1 MTNEIP
7 NIDDCLKELLMDELD
22 GEEQKRFIDNFQMYL
37 THGNDNSKYVI
48 DLDNVV
54 EWIGFSTKATA
65 KRHLKKFF
73 QENVDYVVQSLL
85 DPRVEQTRGGHNK
98 EQILMNVDTF
108 KAICMTANTERGKQT
123 RTYYAKM
130 ERLYFMYI
138 EKRNRSIINE
148 LKEESTKKMQLAR
161 HNQLR
166 SSHKDTPCVYIVKV
180 IKTTK
185 DGEILDN
192 IYKIGETD
200 DVDQRMSTLRQ
211 TYTDFFLVDVFPC
224 NRPHKF
230 EQYLL
235 NRPDIKKRRIP
246 NSELIQLTSE
256 YPYEQM
262 KKDIEK
268 NIDHFNV
275 DSTAQRL
282 ECKKL
287 NYLEKLH
294 QERAMILQRLASS
307 TDATEITMLTKVL
320 TSLVDKAI
328 LHPCVDEDEGE
339 DEDEQTSTQPDGKRR
354 IYQYEPDNLSQPV
367 NMFYNMRDAARSLND
382 PKMHDYH
389 IRLACETNTLVK
401 NYRWFCVEGVCALP
415 QTIPET
421 VVVQQQQALKKR
433 LGLVAQVNRE
443 KNKILNVYSTQK
455 EAAEILKTRACNI
468 TIALSKQTMAAGFY
482 WKMYND
488 CDDALKSTYEG
499 DIPFV
504 RSSLTSSKYVERID
518 PVTHTVLERYDCIQD
533 VCSQFKTCHKTI
545 HKMST
550 SGDIYMGFKWK
561 VYKSLEAQSSHI

>member
-1 MTNEIP
+1 MTTEMP
-7 NIDDCLKELLMDELD
+7 DIDNCLKELLIGELD

-37 THGNDNSKYVI
+37 THGHDNSKYVI
-48 DLDNVV
+48 DLDKVID
-54 EWIGFSTKATA
+54 WIGFVAKGTA

-73 QENVDYVVQSLL
+73 RENVDYVVNNLL
-85 DPRVEQTRGGHNK
+85 DPEVKQLHGGHNK
-98 EQILMNVDTF
+98 EKILMNVDTF

-138 EKRNRSIINE
+138 EKRNRAIIDDI
-148 LKEESTKKMQLAR
+148 KCESTKKLQLAR

-166 SSHKDTPCVYIVKV
+166 HSHKDTPCVYVVKV
-180 IKTTK
+180 IRMTK
-185 DGEILDN
+185 DGEILVN

-200 DVDQRMSTLRQ
+200 DINQRMSTLRQ

-246 NSELIQLTSE
+246 NSELIQLTSD

-268 NIDHFNV
+268 NIGHFNI
-275 DSTAQRL
+275 DSAAQRL

-294 QERAMILQRLASS
+294 QERTLVLQRLASS
-307 TDATEITMLTKVL
+307 TDASEISMLTKVL
-320 TSLVDKAI
+320 TSLLDKAI
-328 LHPCVDEDEGE
+328 LNPCVDEAEA
-339 DEDEQTSTQPDGKRR
+339 EDEQTSTQPDVPPIDSERR
-354 IYQYEPDNLSQPV
+354 IYQYDPDNLSQPV

-389 IRLACETNTLVK
+389 IRLACENNTLVK
-401 NYRWFCVEGVCALP
+401 SHRWFCTEGTCALP

-421 VVVQQQQALKKR
+421 KIETIQLPKKR
-433 LGLVAQVNRE
+433 LGLVAQINKE
-443 KNKILNVYSTQK
+443 KNKILKVYSTQK

-468 TIALSKQTMAAGFY
+468 TIALSKQSMATGFY

-488 CDDALKSTYEG
+488 CDDTLKSTYEG
-499 DIPFV
+499 DMP
-504 RSSLTSSKYVERID
+504 LAKPPMTSSRYVERID

-545 HKMST
+545 HKMSE
-550 SGDIYMGFKWK
+550 SGDIYRGFKWK
-561 VYKSLEAQSSHI
+561 VI

>member
-1 MTNEIP
+1 
-7 NIDDCLKELLMDELD
+7 
-22 GEEQKRFIDNFQMYL
+22 
-37 THGNDNSKYVI
+37 
-48 DLDNVV
+48 
-54 EWIGFSTKATA
+54 
-65 KRHLKKFF
+65 
-73 QENVDYVVQSLL
+73 
-85 DPRVEQTRGGHNK
+85 
-98 EQILMNVDTF
+98 MNVDTF

-138 EKRNRSIINE
+138 EKKNKSIINE
-148 LKEESTKKMQLAR
+148 LQEESTKKLQLAR

-166 SSHKDTPCVYIVKV
+166 NSHKDTPCVYIVKV

-185 DGEILDN
+185 EGEILVN

-200 DVDQRMSTLRQ
+200 DADQRMSTLRQ

-246 NSELIQLTSE
+246 NSELIQLTSD

-268 NIDHFNV
+268 NIGYFNV
-275 DSTAQRL
+275 DTSAQRL

-294 QERAMILQRLASS
+294 QERTLILQRLASS
-307 TDATEITMLTKVL
+307 TDATEISMLTKVL

-328 LHPCVDEDEGE
+328 LNPCVDEAEAE
-339 DEDEQTSTQPDGKRR
+339 AQPSAQPDVPPTESERR
-354 IYQYEPDNLSQPV
+354 IYQYDPDNLSQPV

-382 PKMHDYH
+382 PKVHDYH
-389 IRLACETNTLVK
+389 IRLACENNTLVK
-401 NYRWFCVEGVCALP
+401 SHRWFCTEGTCPLP

-421 VVVQQQQALKKR
+421 KSETTQLPKKR
-433 LGLVAQVNRE
+433 LGLVAQVNKE
-443 KNKILNVYSTQK
+443 QNKILKVYSTQK
-455 EAAEILKTRACNI
+455 EAAEMLKTRACNI
-468 TIALSKQTMAAGFY
+468 TIALSKQSMAAGFY

-499 DIPFV
+499 DMPFV
-504 RSSLTSSKYVERID
+504 KPPMTSSKYVERID

-545 HKMST
+545 HKIST
-550 SGDIYMGFKWK
+550 SGDIYKGFKWK
-561 VYKSLEAQSSHI
+561 VV

>member
-1 MTNEIP
+1 LIG
-7 NIDDCLKELLMDELD
+7 ELD

-37 THGNDNSKYVI
+37 TNGNDNSKYVI
-48 DLDNVV
+48 DLDEVV
-54 EWIGFSTKATA
+54 DWIGFATKATA

-73 QENVDYVVQSLL
+73 QENVDYVVTKLM
-85 DPRVEQTRGGHNK
+85 DPAVKQLHGGHNK

-108 KAICMTANTERGKQT
+108 KAICMTGNTERGKQT

-130 ERLYFMYI
+130 ARLYFMYI
-138 EKRNRSIINE
+138 EKRNRSIVDE
-148 LKEESTKKMQLAR
+148 LKEESTKKLQLAR

-166 SSHKDTPCVYIVKV
+166 QSHKDTPCVYIVKV

-185 DGEILDN
+185 EGEILIDVF
-192 IYKIGETD
+192 KIGKTD
-200 DVDQRMSTLRQ
+200 NVDQRMSTLRQ
-211 TYTDFFLVDVFPC
+211 TYTEFFLIDVFPC

-246 NSELIQLTSE
+246 NSELIQLTSD

-268 NIDHFNV
+268 NIGHFNI
-275 DSTAQRL
+275 DTSAQRL

-294 QERAMILQRLASS
+294 QERTMILQRLASS
-307 TDATEITMLTKVL
+307 TDATEITMLSKVL

-328 LHPCVDEDEGE
+328 LNPCVAEA
-339 DEDEQTSTQPDGKRR
+339 EDEQTSTQPDVPQIDSGRR
-354 IYQYEPDNLSQPV
+354 VYQYDPDNLSQPV

-389 IRLACETNTLVK
+389 IRLACENNTLVK
-401 NYRWFCVEGVCALP
+401 NYRWFCTEGMCELP

-421 VVVQQQQALKKR
+421 KIETTQLPKKR
-433 LGLVAQVNRE
+433 LGLIAQINKE
-443 KNKILNVYSTQK
+443 KNKILKVYSTQK

-468 TIALSKQTMAAGFY
+468 TIALSKQSMAAGFY

-488 CDDALKSTYEG
+488 CDDTLKSTYEG
-499 DIPFV
+499 DMPV
-504 RSSLTSSKYVERID
+504 VKLSMTCSKYVERID

-533 VCSQFKTCHKTI
+533 VCSHFKTCHKTI
-545 HKMST
+545 HKMSE
-550 SGDIYMGFKWK
+550 SGDIYRGFKWK
-561 VYKSLEAQSSHI
+561 VVPSNLESAHNH